1 MITRE
6 SFSRLGLILIIPL
19 MMISSTVVFT
29 NPTTMARTD
38 SVSSSPLPTISTVP
52 SAPSTISQEG
62 KDGDFTTQAAIGSL
76 SARPTNDIVNR
87 KAFYDVVF
95 LTATTGTIKKIEVTF
110 PPGTGVPSSASFN
123 EAEKCVPGGNCT
135 ILTGTTSKSGQT
147 LTYTITNA
155 VNVPVGTKIR
165 LEFANIVNPIT
176 PNNAYHVTVSTRNAR

>member
-1 MITRE
+1 
-6 SFSRLGLILIIPL
+6 
-19 MMISSTVVFT
+19 
-29 NPTTMARTD
+29 MARTD

-110 PPGTGVPSSASFN
+110 PPGTSNHLVL
-123 EAEKCVPGGNCT
+123 V
-135 ILTGTTSKSGQT
+135 LMRRR
-147 LTYTITNA
+147 NA
-155 VNVPVGTKIR
+155 CQ
-165 LEFANIVNPIT
+165 A
-176 PNNAYHVTVSTRNAR
+176 VTVPY